1 MDANVSTINVKVGG
15 STALSTDTRES
26 LETRA
31 GNGIV
36 SVSVDL
42 RLDQPDLF
50 SVEYDM
56 MKLERIQLLD
66 TFSPGMEVEIS
77 MGLEKQEVLCVGEIS
92 YIEPSFDVERG
103 FHTTISGYHK
113 LHRLTRGQRS
123 RTWGEG
129 LDPETLA
136 TTPAKEVIN
145 SAKSQVGAQSDALS
159 TGNVG
164 SSQLKHK
171 YVPQL
176 NMSDF
181 EFLQALG
188 ASLEWKAAAENK
200 GTVGFRQPDPT
211 STPVLTV
218 SFDRSGQAGSDANKP
233 SGGQGAGG
241 QAQGAQEN
249 TVSYLHL
256 DFRLS
261 TVQQYAAV
269 EVRSWDPDR
278 KQRIVA
284 KKTSSTY
291 QFEANTPGHA
301 DTGKGLY
308 GVASAGRKY
317 IVVDQ
322 PVDSQ
327 AEADALAQSLFD
339 QFAMDF
345 LTGELVVEGNPVLVP
360 GKTIAF
366 SGFGKAYSGK
376 YLITAATHSY
386 RPDEGYRTTVAFARN
401 AKAS

>member
-1 MDANVSTINVKVGG
+1 MDANVSTLHVKLAG
-15 STALSTDTRES
+15 STSIATDSGEQF
-26 LETRA
+26 ETRA

-50 SVEYDM
+50 AVEYDM

-66 TFSPGMEVEIS
+66 SFSPGTEVEIS
-77 MGLEKQEVLCVGEIS
+77 MGLDTQQVLCVGEIA

-136 TTPAKEVIN
+136 TTPAKEVIDT
-145 SAKSQVGAQSDALS
+145 AKAQVGGTSDALS
-159 TGNVG
+159 AGKVGN
-164 SSQLKHK
+164 SQLKHK

-176 NMSDF
+176 NVSDL
-181 EFLQALG
+181 EFLQAIG
-188 ASLEWKAAAENK
+188 ATLEWKAASENK
-200 GTVGFRQPDPT
+200 GTVGFRQPDP
-211 STPVLTV
+211 SSSPVLTI
-218 SFDRSGQAGSDANKP
+218 SFDRAGQGGGN
-233 SGGQGAGG
+233 SGGVGG
-241 QAQGAQEN
+241 ESAA
-249 TVSYLHL
+249 SYLHL

-269 EVRSWDPDR
+269 EVRSWDPDK

-291 QFEANTPGHA
+291 QFDANTPGHA
-301 DTGKGLY
+301 DTGKGFY
-308 GVASAGRKY
+308 GSSSAGRKF

-339 QFAMDF
+339 QFAMDY
-345 LTGELVVEGNPVLVP
+345 LTGELVVEGNPALVP

-366 SGFGKAYSGK
+366 SGFGKAFSGK
-376 YLITAATHSY
+376 YLITAASHTY
-386 RPDEGYRTTVAFARN
+386 RPEEGYRTTVAFARN